1 MFSTRTE
8 WDFRPTDLTARLAN
22 LRARGVGV
30 IDLTESNPTRCGF
43 DYHPH
48 LTLDPLSTR
57 RSLVY
62 EPHPKGILLARTAVA
77 EFYARQGIHIDPE
90 RIVLT
95 AGTSEAYTFL
105 FRLLCNGRDSVI
117 LPKPGY
123 PLLDYLCQMNDV
135 LPRHIYLRRDE
146 GWAHDLEAIGVELA
160 ARSKALVVVHPNN
173 PTGSYV
179 ASLQRKRICEM
190 VGASHAALIVD
201 EVFHPFALSGDVPPP
216 SFSSTSECLTFTL
229 NGISKLLGLPQLKL
243 AWIIVSGPQEEVEDA
258 LRRLEVIADLFLSVA
273 TPVQQALPVLLQD
286 AADVAGQIR
295 SRIRRN
301 AMRLTECSRTH
312 RSIECLLP
320 QGGWHA
326 LLKLPSVRSA
336 HEWSLHLLDVH
347 HTLVHPGDLF
357 DFEEE
362 GIVVVSL
369 IQKPEIFEEGIER
382 ISVAVAV

>member
-1 MFSTRTE
+1 MFSARTE
-8 WDFRPTDLTARLAN
+8 WDFRPTDLTAHLAD
-22 LRARGVGV
+22 LRARGVEV

-62 EPHPKGILLARTAVA
+62 EPHPKGILLARRAIA
-77 EFYARQGIHIDPE
+77 DFYAHQGIKVDPE
-90 RIVLT
+90 RIFLT

-123 PLLDYLCQMNDV
+123 PLLDYLCQINDV
-135 LPRHIYLRRDE
+135 LPRHVHLRREE
-146 GWAHDLEAIGVELA
+146 GWKYDLELISVELA
-160 ARSKALVVVHPNN
+160 ARSKALVLIHPNN

-179 ASLQRKRICEM
+179 RSPEREQICAM
-190 VGASHAALIVD
+190 VSASHSALIVD
-201 EVFHPFALSGDVPPP
+201 EVFHAFDLSKNTPAP
-216 SFSSTSECLTFTL
+216 SFASTDECLTFTL

-243 AWIIVSGPQEEVEDA
+243 AWIVVSGPPEEIEDA
-258 LRRLEVIADLFLSVA
+258 LRRLEVIGDLFLSVS

-286 AADVAGQIR
+286 PAGMMEQIR
-295 SRIRRN
+295 SRLRKN
-301 AMRLTECSRTH
+301 ALRLTELSNSH
-312 RSIECLLP
+312 PAIEVALP
-320 QGGWHA
+320 EGGWHA
-326 LLKLPSVRSA
+326 LITLPLARSA
-336 HEWSLHLLDVH
+336 HDWSLHLLDVH
-347 HTLVHPGDLF
+347 QTLVHPGELF

-369 IQKPEIFEEGIER
+369 LQKQDIFEEGIER
-382 ISVAVAV
+382 IADAVAV